1 MKRFRSTAAGALAL
15 AVLVMAGCAGNP
27 ARNEQLDSV
36 LAQFDTDTDYAA
48 TERCLSTFRYDSVEV
63 LDDRHLLFKSPQGDK
78 SWLNTLRQ
86 RCPGLRPDDTLYF
99 ELRDNRVCS
108 LDMVSVV
115 DRAFF
120 FWERMGPTCG
130 LGEFHELTAP
140 QAQLIREAMR
150 R

>member
-1 MKRFRSTAAGALAL
+1 MKPFRSTAAGALAL
-15 AVLVMAGCAGNP
+15 AALLAAGCAGNP

-48 TERCLSTFRYDSVEV
+48 TERCLPTFRYDTVEV
-63 LDDRHLLFKSPQGDK
+63 LDEQHLLFKSRQGDK
-78 SWLNTLRQ
+78 YWLNKLRQ
-86 RCPGLRPDDTLYF
+86 RCAGLRPNDTLYF

-115 DRAFF
+115 DRTFF
-120 FWERMGPTCG
+120 FWQRTGPSCG
-130 LGEFHELTAP
+130 LGEFHELTEP

>member
-1 MKRFRSTAAGALAL
+1 MRSFSSSLAGALAL
-15 AVLVMAGCAGNP
+15 ALLAGCAGNP

-36 LAQFDTDTDYAA
+36 LAQFDTDTEYAA
-48 TERCLSTFRYDSVEV
+48 TERCLPTYRYDSVEV
-63 LDDRHLLFKSPQGDK
+63 LDEQHLLFKSRQGDTY
-78 SWLNTLRQ
+78 WLNRLRQ
-86 RCPGLRPDDTLYF
+86 RCPGMRPNDTLSF

-115 DRAFF
+115 DRTFF
-120 FWERMGPTCG
+120 MWQTIGPTCG
-130 LGEFHELTAP
+130 LGEFHELTEP